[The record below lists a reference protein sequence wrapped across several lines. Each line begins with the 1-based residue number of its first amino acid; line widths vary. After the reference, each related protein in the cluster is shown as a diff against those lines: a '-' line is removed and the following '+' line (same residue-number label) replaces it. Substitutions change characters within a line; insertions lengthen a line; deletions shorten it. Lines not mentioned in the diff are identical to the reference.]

1 MTKLKKTTGRFGPSY
16 GGPIKN
22 KLSKIEKKQRA
33 KYTCPKCLK
42 DKVKRVSSGIW
53 HCKNCDTKFAGKAYN
68 FNE

>member
-1 MTKLKKTTGRFGPSY
+1 MAKKSTKRFGPRY

-22 KLSKIEKKQRA
+22 KLSKIEKKQRT

-42 DKVKRVSSGIW
+42 DKIKRVSAGIW
-53 HCKNCDTKFAGKAYN
+53 HCDNCDTKFAGKAYS